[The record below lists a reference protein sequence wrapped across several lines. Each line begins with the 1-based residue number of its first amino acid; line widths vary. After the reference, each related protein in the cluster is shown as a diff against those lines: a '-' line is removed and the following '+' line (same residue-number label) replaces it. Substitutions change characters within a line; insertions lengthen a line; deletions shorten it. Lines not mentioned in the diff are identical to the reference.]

1 MNVIQSYQQG
11 ARHKANDQPCEDR
24 TYSLNKNGVYAIAL
38 ADGAGSQKYTHS
50 ADGAECVTKVI
61 CNFLC
66 DNFEKILQE
75 NDINKLKN
83 VFEYVC
89 QKKLCELAKEL
100 ELDSVMRLSSTLLAV
115 AVKNDYAVICHIG
128 DGVIGKLSNEGCAI
142 VSAPDNGEYA
152 NTTFFITSQNANEH
166 INIKIEK
173 LNDTIAYFL
182 MSDGVSEYIY
192 NECNNEFSSAAK
204 KMALMANIKNGQEE
218 LEKTIRNFMIERDK
232 CSDDCSF
239 ICLSLDNLEQA
250 VIQDKICEPKS
261 NVKDEVQKEKANTI
275 PPIKQN
281 TVKTTFTKK
290 EKYILVV
297 SVIVAITA
305 VVFTATKTFY
315 KKPEK
320 PKVSISVESTTVE
333 STTKEINRRS
343 SRDNTVMKDRES
355 KTSTSRGI
363 VLS

>member
-11 ARHKANDQPCEDR
+11 ARHKANGQSCEDR
-24 TYSLNKNGVYAIAL
+24 TYSLNKNGIYAIAL

-66 DNFEKILQE
+66 DNFEKIIQE
-75 NDINKLKN
+75 SDINQLKK

-89 QKKLCELAKEL
+89 QKKLYELAKEL
-100 ELDSVMRLSSTLLAV
+100 KLDSVMRLSSTLLAV
-115 AVKNDYAVICHIG
+115 ATKGDDVVIFHIG
-128 DGVIGKLSNEGCAI
+128 DGVIGKTNNEECTV

-166 INIKIEK
+166 INIKREK
-173 LNDTIAYFL
+173 LNNTTAYFL

-204 KMALMANIKNGQEE
+204 KMALMANIENGQEE

-232 CSDDCSF
+232 YSDDGSF
-239 ICLSLDNLEQA
+239 ICLSLNNKNQA
-250 VIQDKICEPKS
+250 VVQDKIFEQENS
-261 NVKDEVQKEKANTI
+261 AKDNVQKEIANTV
-275 PPIKQN
+275 PTIKQKSN
-281 TVKTTFTKK
+281 IKTTLTKK
-290 EKYILVV
+290 EKYILVI
-297 SVIVAITA
+297 SVIVAITT
-305 VVFTATKTFY
+305 VVCTATITFY

-320 PKVSISVESTTVE
+320 QKNSISVESTIKE
-333 STTKEINRRS
+333 NSQDILKNSTKIKN
-343 SRDNTVMKDRES
+343 RES
-355 KTSTSRGI
+355 KTSTSSGEYAR
-363 VLS
+363 L

>member
-24 TYSLNKNGVYAIAL
+24 TCSLNKNGVYAIAL

-50 ADGAECVTKVI
+50 ADGAECVTKAI

-75 NDINKLKN
+75 TDINKLKN

-89 QKKLCELAKEL
+89 QKKLYELAKEL

-115 AVKNDYAVICHIG
+115 AVKDDDAVICHIG
-128 DGVIGKLSNEGCAI
+128 DGVIGKLNNEGCAI

-173 LNDTIAYFL
+173 LNGTIAYFL

-218 LEKTIRNFMIERDK
+218 LEKTIRDFMIERDK
-232 CSDDCSF
+232 YSDDCSF

-261 NVKDEVQKEKANTI
+261 NVKDEIQKGKANTI

-281 TVKTTFTKK
+281 SVKTTFTKK

-297 SVIVAITA
+297 SVIVTITA
-305 VVFTATKTFY
+305 VVCTVTKTFY

-320 PKVSISVESTTVE
+320 PKTSISVESTTVE
-333 STTKEINRRS
+333 PTTKEINRRS
-343 SRDNTVMKDRES
+343 SRDNTAIKDRES
-355 KTSTSRGI
+355 KTSTSSGI